1 MHAMLSFNKLARGP
15 TTRLH
20 KLRLSACLRALL
32 PFCRLRP
39 FASCA
44 ARLKLIKTSTRSNAG
59 CFSARSNQI
68 QVRSTSCAYRFLRLY
83 SKTVKRHSERLR
95 LTGTNS
101 NVRAWMHTLSEER
114 FRLSHTNTS
123 MLSQI
128 ALRRALFGLFLSRA
142 YLCLLCS
149 FLSLLLSLRHTGL

>member
-59 CFSARSNQI
+59 CFSDKSNQI
-68 QVRSTSCAYRFLRLY
+68 QVRSPVPISLPTTVQQDYEAPLR
-83 SKTVKRHSERLR
+83 SIAPDRDKQQ
-95 LTGTNS
+95 
-101 NVRAWMHTLSEER
+101 RARMDADTL
-114 FRLSHTNTS
+114 
-123 MLSQI
+123 
-128 ALRRALFGLFLSRA
+128 
-142 YLCLLCS
+142 
-149 FLSLLLSLRHTGL
+149 